1 MARKQ
6 VTSKTKARAGS
17 SRLLSEPSAI
27 MAPRLLFILSVV
39 ALCILGIIMVYS
51 ASSIAAYNE
60 FGDAAYYVKRQA
72 VFLVLGLVLCI
83 ICCRVPYSFW
93 GQPVV
98 FIAFWLATVAMLSLT
113 AFGMGVSAL
122 GAERSIVIAG
132 FNLQPAEFAKITV
145 LMAVASIVQM
155 RMNGVVSGGVSS
167 SSCSWPPSSP

>member
-27 MAPRLLFILSVV
+27 MAPRLFFILSVV

-72 VFLVLGLVLCI
+72 VFLALGLVLCI
-83 ICCRVPYSFW
+83 ICC
-93 GQPVV
+93 
-98 FIAFWLATVAMLSLT
+98 LSL
-113 AFGMGVSAL
+113 
-122 GAERSIVIAG
+122 IHI
-132 FNLQPAEFAKITV
+132 
-145 LMAVASIVQM
+145 
-155 RMNGVVSGGVSS
+155 
-167 SSCSWPPSSP
+167 